1 VDNQNEDSSKVKTH
15 EEILKLFHEVKSV
28 ETKVKNPEEFKKES
42 YPVVTTLQQIKPQA
56 QISDS
61 AAEEQQPIEPAGE
74 ISLKK
79 KEEPKKSF
87 LKKIDKPEIPS
98 EKKTHWFGFLKT
110 EKQDIQELEPSLE
123 VEPQPEDIT
132 ILRSTFTLQLDND
145 GNLTG
150 FPMKKPQ
157 TEKKTRQETEGAEE
171 EPVKGIK
178 GALKHITS
186 RFRHKNSEKSES
198 SGGIG
203 DKIKGIFKRK
213 NEE

>member
-1 VDNQNEDSSKVKTH
+1 MDNQNEDSSKVKTH
-15 EEILKLFHEVKSV
+15 EEILRLFHEVQSV

-61 AAEEQQPIEPAGE
+61 TAEGQQSIEPAGE

-79 KEEPKKSF
+79 KAEQKKSF
-87 LKKIDKPEIPS
+87 LKKLDKPEIPS

-110 EKQDIQELEPSLE
+110 EKQDIQELEPPLE

-157 TEKKTRQETEGAEE
+157 QEKKTRQGTEEAEE

-178 GALKHITS
+178 GTLKHITS
-186 RFRHKNSEKSES
+186 RFRHKSPDESES
-198 SGGIG
+198 SSGIG

>member
-15 EEILKLFHEVKSV
+15 EEILQLFHEVQSV
-28 ETKVKNPEEFKKES
+28 EAKVKNPDESKKES
-42 YPVVTTLQQIKPQA
+42 YRAATILQEIKPTV

-61 AAEEQQPIEPAGE
+61 TTEERQPLEPAGE
-74 ISLKK
+74 IPLKK
-79 KEEPKKSF
+79 KEDTKKSF

-98 EKKTHWFGFLKT
+98 EKKTHWFDFLKT
-110 EKQDIQELEPSLE
+110 EKNDIQEPESSLE
-123 VEPQPEDIT
+123 VEPQPEEIA
-132 ILRSTFTLQLDND
+132 ILRSTFVLQLDND

-157 TEKKTRQETEGAEE
+157 REKKIRQGTEETE

-178 GALKHITS
+178 GKLKHITS
-186 RFRHKNSEKSES
+186 RFRRKNSDESES

-203 DKIKGIFKRK
+203 DKIKGIFRRK
-213 NEE
+213 NKE

>member
-1 VDNQNEDSSKVKTH
+1 MDNQNEDSSKVKTH

-42 YPVVTTLQQIKPQA
+42 YPVVTILKVIKPQTPL
-56 QISDS
+56 SDS
-61 AAEEQQPIEPAGE
+61 AAEKQQPIEPAGE

-79 KEEPKKSF
+79 KEELKKSF

-110 EKQDIQELEPSLE
+110 EKQDIQELEPPLE

-157 TEKKTRQETEGAEE
+157 QEKKTRQGTEEAEE
-171 EPVKGIK
+171 HG
-178 GALKHITS
+178 
-186 RFRHKNSEKSES
+186 
-198 SGGIG
+198 
-203 DKIKGIFKRK
+203 KRYQR
-213 NEE
+213 NTQTHHFTVST

>member
-15 EEILKLFHEVKSV
+15 EEILKLFHEVQSV
-28 ETKVKNPEEFKKES
+28 EAKVKNPDESKKES
-42 YPVVTTLQQIKPQA
+42 YRAATILQEIKPTV

-61 AAEEQQPIEPAGE
+61 TTEERQPLEPAGE
-74 ISLKK
+74 IPLKK
-79 KEEPKKSF
+79 KEDTKKSF

-98 EKKTHWFGFLKT
+98 EKKTHWFDFLKT
-110 EKQDIQELEPSLE
+110 EKNDIQEPESSLE
-123 VEPQPEDIT
+123 VEPQPEEIA
-132 ILRSTFTLQLDND
+132 ILRSTFVLQLDND

-157 TEKKTRQETEGAEE
+157 REKKIRQGTEETE

-178 GALKHITS
+178 GKLKHITS
-186 RFRHKNSEKSES
+186 RFRRKNSDESES

-203 DKIKGIFKRK
+203 DKIKGIFRRK
-213 NEE
+213 NKE